1 MSMTTNGIGN
11 NPAMESRAAYDYA
24 AATRGVQATVT
35 KPETGTNKPPPK
47 KTESKPVQVYSA
59 KELRYNMNEQLD
71 QVIVTVVDPSTD
83 KIIKE
88 IPSAEVQEMKIR
100 IKNAIGSFIDEV
112 R

>member
-1 MSMTTNGIGN
+1 MSIATSGIGN
-11 NPAMESRAAYDYA
+11 NPATESRIAYDYA
-24 AATRGVQATVT
+24 TAARSVKAAV
-35 KPETGTNKPPPK
+35 TGTGTGTKTSAK
-47 KTESKPVQVYSA
+47 KTETKSVQSYSA

-71 QVIVTVVDPSTD
+71 QVVVTVVDPSTN

-100 IKNAIGSFIDEV
+100 VKNAIGSFIDET

>member
-1 MSMTTNGIGN
+1 MSMTTSGIGN
-11 NPAMESRAAYDYA
+11 NPAMDSRMAYDYA
-24 AATRGVQATVT
+24 AVT
-35 KPETGTNKPPPK
+35 KSVQTVVTEREAGTKVSAK
-47 KTESKPVQVYSA
+47 KTEPKSVQTYLA

-71 QVIVTVVDPSTD
+71 QVVVTVVDPSTN

-100 IKNAIGSFIDEV
+100 VKNAIGSFIDET

>member
-11 NPAMESRAAYDYA
+11 NPAMDSRAAYDYA

-35 KPETGTNKPPPK
+35 KPETGTNKSPPK
-47 KTESKPVQVYSA
+47 KPEAKPVQNYSA
-59 KELRYNMNEQLD
+59 KKLRYNMNEHLD

-83 KIIKE
+83 RIIKE

-100 IKNAIGSFIDEV
+100 VKNAIGSFIDEV

>member
-1 MSMTTNGIGN
+1 MQT
-11 NPAMESRAAYDYA
+11 
-24 AATRGVQATVT
+24 
-35 KPETGTNKPPPK
+35 
-47 KTESKPVQVYSA
+47 YSA

-71 QVIVTVVDPSTD
+71 QVVVTVVDPSTN

-100 IKNAIGSFIDEV
+100 VKNAIGSFIDET